1 METNTDTTICQEKNL
16 QADTVLSVINKLSSN
31 DELLELSE
39 LFKILGDHTRVR
51 ILQALYFS
59 ELCVC
64 ELVEILK
71 MTQSAISHQLRVL
84 RTAKVVKYR
93 KEGKNVYYSLDDT
106 HIFSLIDIG
115 MQHINEEH
123 TTSI

>member
-1 METNTDTTICQEKNL
+1 MEMNSESAICAEKSVH
-16 QADTVLSVINKLSSN
+16 AETVEKVSNELASVKH
-31 DELLELSE
+31 LLELAD

-64 ELVEILK
+64 ELVEVLS

-84 RTAKVVKYR
+84 RTAKIVKYR
-93 KEGKNVYYSLDDT
+93 KEGKNVYYSLDDS
-106 HIFSLIDIG
+106 HIFDLIEIG
-115 MQHINEEH
+115 LTHCGETNANH
-123 TTSI
+123 